1 MTDLRHDV
9 EFESRGATLRGWL
22 YRVDDGMSR
31 PGVVMAHGFTA
42 VKEMFLD
49 RYAEAFA
56 RAGFT
61 TLVYDHYGF
70 GDSDGEPRQSPADDL
85 QLQGYRD
92 AVAWLA
98 ADELVDQE
106 RIGIWGSSLSGG
118 EVITLAS
125 EPLPIACAVAQ
136 APYLGEGGPD
146 LPSGALDVIA
156 EAVGSGRTDATMA
169 AVSATPDGEGA
180 MFEDGAHDWFTR
192 NAATRAPN
200 WRDEVHVGGFI
211 ASGRHKPIAN
221 LAKARVPLLLIVGSD
236 DHLTPPGPA
245 LPIAATT
252 PNVTVV
258 EVPGGHF
265 DVYERGFEA
274 SSEHAIEW
282 FRQHL
287 GG

>member
-1 MTDLRHDV
+1 MTDLRHHVD
-9 EFESRGATLRGWL
+9 FESCGATLRGWL
-22 YRVDDGMSR
+22 YRADGEGPR

-49 RYAEAFA
+49 RYAEVFA

-70 GDSDGEPRQSPADDL
+70 GDSGGEPRQSPADDL

-98 ADELVDQE
+98 ADDLVDRE

-125 EPLPIACAVAQ
+125 ERLPIACAVAQ

-146 LPSGALDVIA
+146 LPSGALAAIA
-156 EAVGSGRTDATMA
+156 DALGSGRTDATIA
-169 AVSATPDGEGA
+169 AVSATPDGAGA
-180 MFEDGAHDWFTR
+180 MFEDGAHGWFTR
-192 NAATRAPN
+192 TAALTAPN
-200 WRDEVHVGGFI
+200 WRDEVHVGGFV
-211 ASGRHKPIAN
+211 ASGRHKPIEN
-221 LAKARVPLLLIVGSD
+221 LANARVPLLLIVAPAD
-236 DHLTPPGPA
+236 RLTPPGPA
-245 LPIAATT
+245 LPIAAAT

-265 DVYERGFEA
+265 DIYELGFEA

-282 FRQHL
+282 FRVHL
-287 GG
+287 GT